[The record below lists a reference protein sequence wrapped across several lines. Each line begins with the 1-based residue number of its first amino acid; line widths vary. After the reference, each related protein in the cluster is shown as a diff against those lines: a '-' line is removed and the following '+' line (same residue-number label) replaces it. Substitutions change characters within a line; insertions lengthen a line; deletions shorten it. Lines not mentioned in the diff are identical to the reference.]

1 MNITLAALISSVI
14 IGMVPRA
21 MPILAGAVG
30 ETVSENAGILN
41 LGVEGIMLM
50 GAVTGFVVDY
60 ATGSLILA
68 FAAALGV
75 GVVVSSVH
83 ALASITFNADQV
95 ISGTAIWF
103 LGWGLSGVIFVS
115 MFGNLPVP
123 PSVAVASH
131 VYLPVLSD
139 LPVVGPLIFGEDPFF
154 YLLIAILIGVHFFL
168 FHTKQGLNLRAV
180 GENPAVAEI
189 MGVNVTRYRYASV
202 LFGGLMA
209 GFGGAYLVLSIV
221 GSFYFDITVGA
232 GFIAVALVYF
242 GKWKTPRV
250 FIGSLIFGAVYVLY
264 YSLESVFPSVPYEFF
279 AMWPYIATLVIII
292 LVGSKARA
300 PDSLAKPYSKE

>member
-1 MNITLAALISSVI
+1 MNVTIATLITSII
-14 IGMVPRA
+14 IGMIPRA
-21 MPILAGAVG
+21 MPILAGSIG
-30 ETVSENAGILN
+30 ETVGENAGILN

-50 GAVTGFVVDY
+50 GAITGFVVDY
-60 ATGSLILA
+60 TTGSLILA
-68 FAAALGV
+68 FASALVAGLV
-75 GVVVSSVH
+75 ISSVH
-83 ALASITFNADQV
+83 ALASIKFNADQV

-103 LGWGLSGVIFVS
+103 IGWGLSGVIYVS
-115 MFGNLPVP
+115 MFGNLAVP
-123 PSVAVASH
+123 PAVAVAPH
-131 VYLPVLSD
+131 VYLPVLTD
-139 LPVVGPLIFGEDPFF
+139 LPIVGPLLFGEDPFF
-154 YLLIAILIGVHFFL
+154 YLLIAILIGVHYFL

-189 MGVNVTRYRYASV
+189 MGVNVTRYRFASV

-209 GFGGAYLVLSIV
+209 GFGGAYLVLSLV
-221 GSFYFDITVGA
+221 GSFYFDITAGI

-250 FIGSLIFGAVYVLY
+250 VLGSLIFGAVYVLY

-279 AMWPYIATLVIII
+279 AMWPYIATLLIII

-300 PDSLAKPYSKE
+300 PYSLAKPYSKE